1 MGSVKERIF
10 TFTSCNFVSQLQSF
24 WNLKPQSSWF
34 AIADK
39 VRQFLIW
46 SYGQNRVTCFVSNE
60 AHNFWCFSCSAFAP
74 IGAYLFSAKVVGVL
88 YDQQALI
95 YSSQSSTPVAANTCL
110 GSACFGSSL
119 LLLAFL
125 CALSALGILWFMR
138 RTRRFYTH
146 HYQSFP
152 LKGQLQS

>member
-1 MGSVKERIF
+1 MLNKEGIF
-10 TFTSCNFVSQLQSF
+10 TFTSCNFAFQLRSFSNSKSQSL
-24 WNLKPQSSWF
+24 WF
-34 AIADK
+34 AFANK

-46 SYGQNRVTCFVSNE
+46 SNGQNRATCFVSNE
-60 AHNFWCFSCSAFAP
+60 AHNFWRFSCSAFAP

-88 YDQQALI
+88 YDKQALI
-95 YSSQSSTPVAANTCL
+95 YSSQSLTPVAANTCL

-125 CALSALGILWFMR
+125 CALSALGTFWFMR
-138 RTRRFYTH
+138 RTRRFYTQH
-146 HYQSFP
+146 FQSFP